1 MTADSNQYGSSL
13 SIWEKIR
20 LFQEWA
26 PVLTFAQDFL
36 ATPDPHRKALVVA
49 DACEWLASKTTGTKV
64 DDELVSHISAVL
76 RSKEGET
83 FVRWVIAKV
92 QA

>member
-1 MTADSNQYGSSL
+1 MTTDNKYGASL
-13 SIWEKIR
+13 SLWEKLR

-26 PVLTFAQDFL
+26 PVMTFVQAFL
-36 ATPDPHRKALVVA
+36 ATDDPHRKAIVVA
-49 DACEWLASKTTGTKV
+49 ECCEWLASKTDATKV

-76 RSKEGET
+76 RSDEGEA
-83 FVRWVIAKV
+83 FLRWVIGKV

>member
-1 MTADSNQYGSSL
+1 MTTDNQYGANL
-13 SIWEKIR
+13 TLWEKIR

-26 PVLTFAQDFL
+26 PVLTFAQAFL

-49 DACEWLASKTTGTKV
+49 DCCEWLASKTGGTKV
-64 DDELVSHISAVL
+64 DDELVSHLSAVL
-76 RSKEGET
+76 RSKEGEA
-83 FVRWVIAKV
+83 FVRWVIGKV